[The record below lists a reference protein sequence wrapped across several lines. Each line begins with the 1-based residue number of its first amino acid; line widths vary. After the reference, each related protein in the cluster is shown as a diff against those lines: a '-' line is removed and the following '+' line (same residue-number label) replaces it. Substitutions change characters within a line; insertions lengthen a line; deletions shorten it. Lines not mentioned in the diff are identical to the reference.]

1 MSLPILPQSHPAN
14 PARGNH
20 TSTLSIWIC
29 LFWIF
34 IWMEPCRVW
43 LSWTGFFD
51 SAQCFQGSSMLDHVS
66 VLRSFSWLHSIPGRE
81 YIHFFN
87 PSIRRWPVGLLW
99 IMLLWAFTYRCLW
112 GCMISFLLGRYS
124 GMELLGYVVN
134 CMVNISW
141 KIQTD
146 FQKGQIVLMRPEL
159 FKLNT
164 ASEVLQ
170 QV

>member
-1 MSLPILPQSHPAN
+1 
-14 PARGNH
+14 
-20 TSTLSIWIC
+20 
-29 LFWIF
+29 
-34 IWMEPCRVW
+34 
-43 LSWTGFFD
+43 
-51 SAQCFQGSSMLDHVS
+51 
-66 VLRSFSWLHSIPGRE
+66 
-81 YIHFFN
+81 
-87 PSIRRWPVGLLW
+87 
-99 IMLLWAFTYRCLW
+99 
-112 GCMISFLLGRYS
+112 MISFLLGRYS